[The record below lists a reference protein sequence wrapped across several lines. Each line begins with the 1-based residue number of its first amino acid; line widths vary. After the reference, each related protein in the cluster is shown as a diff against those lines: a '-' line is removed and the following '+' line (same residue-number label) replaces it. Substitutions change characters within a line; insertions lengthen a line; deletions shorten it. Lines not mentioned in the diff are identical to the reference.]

1 MTVSISGATVS
12 GGVTIGDYVSIVTSG
27 LVLNLDAG
35 NPASYP
41 GSGTTWFDI
50 SGNSFNSTLT
60 NGPTYTS
67 GVNGYFT
74 FDGVDDF
81 SSVPINAAFNTSSV
95 TFEVWAYLQTIGD
108 RHILYVNWAGNA
120 LEVNSNRSVVMYN
133 NSTSQGQQGAT
144 TAAGAI
150 NWDTWNHLV
159 GVYDDS
165 AQALYTYVNGT
176 LLATRT
182 STPSTSYS
190 VSTHAISGVAFGGE
204 VNGRIS
210 VVRHYNIALS
220 AFQILQNFNALRG
233 RYGI

>member
-1 MTVSISGATVS
+1 MALAHSP
-12 GGVTIGDYVSIVTSG
+12 SIVTSG
-27 LVLNLDAG
+27 LVFCVDAG
-35 NPASYP
+35 NPRSYS
-41 GSGTTWFDI
+41 GSGTTWADI
-50 SGNSFNSTLT
+50 SGNAFNSTLT

-81 SSVPINAAFNTSSV
+81 SSVPINAAFNTPSV
-95 TFEVWAYLQTIGD
+95 TFEVWAYLQTISD
-108 RHILYVNWAGNA
+108 RHILYVNWQGNA
-120 LEVNSNRSVVMYN
+120 LEVNSDRSVVMYN
-133 NSTSQGQQGAT
+133 YGSAGQQGAGSS
-144 TAAGAI
+144 AGAI
-150 NWDTWNHLV
+150 NWGTWNHLV
-159 GVYDDS
+159 GVYDNG
-165 AQALYTYVNGT
+165 AQALYLYVNGA

-182 STPSTSYS
+182 STPSTIYS

-220 AFQILQNFNALRG
+220 ASQILQNFNAIRG

>member
-1 MTVSISGATVS
+1 MALQHSP
-12 GGVTIGDYVSIVTSG
+12 SIVTNG
-27 LVLNLDAG
+27 LVFCVDAG
-35 NPASYP
+35 NPRSYP

-95 TFEVWAYLQTIGD
+95 TFEVWAYLQTISD

-120 LEVNSNRSVVMYN
+120 LEVNSDRSVVMYN

-150 NWDTWNHLV
+150 NWGTWNHLV

-190 VSTHAISGVAFGGE
+190 VSTHAISGAAFGGE

-210 VVRHYNIALS
+210 VVRHYNIVLS
-220 AFQILQNFNALRG
+220 ASQILQNFNAIRG

>member
-1 MTVSISGATVS
+1 MALAHSP
-12 GGVTIGDYVSIVTSG
+12 SIVTSG
-27 LVLNLDAG
+27 LVFCVDAG
-35 NPASYP
+35 NPRSYS
-41 GSGTTWFDI
+41 GSGTTWADI
-50 SGNSFNSTLT
+50 SGNAFNSTLT

-81 SSVPINAAFNTSSV
+81 SSVPINSAFNTPSV

-108 RHILYVNWAGNA
+108 RHILYVNWTGNA
-120 LEVNSNRSVVMYN
+120 LEVNSDRSVVMFN
-133 NSTSQGQQGAT
+133 NSTGSGQQGAL

-150 NWDTWNHLV
+150 SWNTWNHFV
-159 GVYDDS
+159 GVYDDG
-165 AQALYTYVNGT
+165 AQALYTYVNGA

-182 STPSTSYS
+182 STPSTAYS
-190 VSTHAISGVAFGGE
+190 VGTHVISGAPFGGE

-210 VVRHYNIALS
+210 VVRHYSVALS
-220 AFQILQNFNALRG
+220 ASQILQNFNAIRG